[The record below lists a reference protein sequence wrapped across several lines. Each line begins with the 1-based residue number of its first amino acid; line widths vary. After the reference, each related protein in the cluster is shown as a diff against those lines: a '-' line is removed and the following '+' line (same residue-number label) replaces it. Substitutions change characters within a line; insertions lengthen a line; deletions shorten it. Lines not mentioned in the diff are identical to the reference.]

1 MKAGEFYSDEELVA
15 ALRQNDN
22 LNKAILFIYQNY
34 SEKLS
39 SFLID
44 YGASEQEAQDVFQET
59 VVAFTDIVK
68 KDSYRLEAKIG
79 TFLTA
84 VAKNIWFNEV
94 KKKERS
100 AFREKQFEKGR
111 DQVEADV
118 SHFINE
124 REMKQQ
130 MRSLVYKLDEPCR
143 KILMLFYYE
152 NLSMKEIVQHLPYEN
167 EQVVRNKKSKC
178 LQNLTGMVKSH
189 PLMANLA
196 NKKNQ

>member
-1 MKAGEFYSDEELVA
+1 MKAAGYSDEELVA
-15 ALRQNDN
+15 AIKREANV
-22 LNKAILFIYQNY
+22 NKPVLYIYQQY
-34 SEKLS
+34 SDKIS
-39 SFLID
+39 SFLMS
-44 YGASEQEAQDVFQET
+44 YGASEQEAQDVFQEM
-59 VVAFTDIVK
+59 VVAFVDIVK
-68 KDSYRLEAKIG
+68 KDRYRPEAKLG

-100 AFREKQFEKGR
+100 SFREKQFEKGR

-130 MRSLVYKLDEPCR
+130 MRNLVQQLDEPCR
-143 KILMLFYYE
+143 KILLLFYYE
-152 NLSMKEIVQHLPYEN
+152 DLSMKEIVQHLPYEN

-178 LQNLTGMVKSH
+178 LQHLTGMVKNH
-189 PLMANLA
+189 PLAAGITNR
-196 NKKNQ
+196 KN

>member
-1 MKAGEFYSDEELVA
+1 MA
-15 ALRQNDN
+15 
-22 LNKAILFIYQNY
+22 FI
-34 SEKLS
+34 
-39 SFLID
+39 
-44 YGASEQEAQDVFQET
+44 
-59 VVAFTDIVK
+59 DIVK
-68 KDSYRLEAKIG
+68 KDSYRLDAKIG

-100 AFREKQFEKGR
+100 TFREKQFEKGR
-111 DQVEADV
+111 DQVEADI

-130 MRSLVYKLDEPCR
+130 MRDLVYQLDEPCR

-152 NLSMKEIVQHLPYEN
+152 NLSMKEIVNHLPYEN

-178 LQNLTGMVKSH
+178 LQHLTGMVKNH
-189 PLMANLA
+189 PLMAKN
-196 NKKNQ
+196 NK

>member
-1 MKAGEFYSDEELVA
+1 MKAEEFYSDEELVA
-15 ALRQNDN
+15 AIRQNEN
-22 LNKAILFIYQNY
+22 LNKAIQFIYQHY
-34 SEKLS
+34 SGKLS
-39 SFLID
+39 SFLIS

-59 VVAFTDIVK
+59 VVAFIDIVK
-68 KDSYRLEAKIG
+68 KETYRLDAKIS

-100 AFREKQFEKGR
+100 AFREKQFEIGR
-111 DQVEADV
+111 SQVEEDV

-178 LQNLTGMVKSH
+178 LQHLTGMAKNH
-189 PLMANLA
+189 PVIAGLA
-196 NKKNQ
+196 NKK